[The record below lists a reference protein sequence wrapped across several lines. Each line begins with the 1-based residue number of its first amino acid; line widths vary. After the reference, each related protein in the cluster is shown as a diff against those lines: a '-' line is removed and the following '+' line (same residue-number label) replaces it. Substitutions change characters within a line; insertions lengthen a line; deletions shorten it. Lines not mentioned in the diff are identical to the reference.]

1 MGDFTGLVLLLLPL
15 AAATG
20 WFVARQSRPR
30 EELEASSLNP
40 DYVRGL
46 SHLVNNDTDQAI
58 EIFIGLI
65 EADEGTIDLHL
76 ALGSLFRRR
85 GEVDRALR
93 IHQNLVQR
101 PRLKPLHRNQARFEL
116 ARDYQAAGVLDRA
129 EEIFLELAHQGMFLS
144 DCLSRLMRIY
154 EREREWERAIDTAQ
168 WLSSAQGRDMGP
180 RIAQYWCELADS
192 ALRRDDTRGQQQ
204 CLKRALAADPHCVR
218 AQLTRAGQAVDSGK
232 VAQALKIYRDVI
244 QHHEAFIPD
253 VLAPWRD
260 AFLREHSAEQWAA
273 ELERVYRR
281 HPHPHLQVA
290 LIQAQAQSGQTD
302 ARQQALDE
310 LVQQPSWVGLHA
322 ALDQDWSNLPS
333 QAAGLLKGF
342 ADVLRVPLEKSPT
355 YRCDHC
361 GYSGRQLNWQ
371 CPSCQ
376 HWNTT
381 QPLPDMTYSALE
393 EQVHGA
399 SSLPESGA
407 AATGKSAS

>member
-20 WFVARQSRPR
+20 WFVARQSRAR
-30 EELEASSLNP
+30 EELEAPGLNP

-192 ALRRDDTRGQQQ
+192 ALRRDDARARLH

-218 AQLTRAGQAVDSGK
+218 AQLIRAAQATADGK
-232 VAQALKIYRDVI
+232 TGQALKIYRDVI
-244 QHHEAFIPD
+244 QHHEEFIPD
-253 VLAPWRD
+253 VLKPWRE
-260 AFLREHSAEQWAA
+260 AFLSQHNAAQWVE
-273 ELERVYRR
+273 ELQRVSDR

-290 LIQAQAQSGQTD
+290 WIQAHEAAHPGDLEQ
-302 ARQQALDE
+302 RQQALAQ
-310 LVQQPSWVGLHA
+310 LTKRPSWVGLHA
-322 ALDQDWSNLPS
+322 ALDQDWSALSPDTAS
-333 QAAGLLKGF
+333 LLKDF
-342 ADVLRVPLEKSPT
+342 AEVLRVPLERSPT

-371 CPSCQ
+371 CPSCE

-381 QPLPDMTYSALE
+381 RPLADMTYSALE

-399 SSLPESGA
+399 SSVPEAG
-407 AATGKSAS
+407 TDAS